1 MFRLMVSS
9 FAWLGVYFRSRNNL
23 GLEILALRQQVGV
36 LKRQNPRPRL
46 SRWDRLFWVL
56 LRRLWSRW
64 TEVLMV
70 VKPESAV
77 KWHRAGFRLYW
88 RFVSRQAER
97 GRPRTDE
104 EIRKLIHGMAAEN
117 PTWGTPRIHGELLK
131 LGLEI
136 SERTVSRY
144 LARVDR
150 HRDAGKRWRIF
161 LHNHREAIA
170 AMDFFTVP
178 TATFRVLYCFFV
190 IAHARRRI
198 LHFNATP
205 YPTSSWIVQQLRETF
220 PEETAAEYVILDR
233 DAKFDRQVTE
243 MLKAMGSRPTRTSYR
258 SPWQNGTAE
267 RWIGSCRRE
276 LLDHVIVLN
285 EAHLRRLLRDYINS
299 YHEDRTHDGL
309 DKDTPDRRPVEQ
321 RCSHRPLVLA
331 MPRVGGLHHRYM
343 WRQAA

>member
-1 MFRLMVSS
+1 MFLLIVSS
-9 FAWLGVYFRSRNNL
+9 FAWLGVFFRSRNNL

-36 LKRQNPRPRL
+36 LKRQNARPRL

-70 VKPESAV
+70 VKPESV
-77 KWHRAGFRLYW
+77 VRWHRAGFRLYW

-97 GRPRTDE
+97 GRPRTDA

-117 PTWGTPRIHGELLK
+117 PTWGAPRIHGELLK

-144 LARVDR
+144 LVRVDR
-150 HRDAGKRWRIF
+150 HGDAGKRWRIF

-220 PEETAAEYVILDR
+220 PEETAPEYVILDR

-267 RWIGSCRRE
+267 RWVGSCRRE

-285 EAHLRRLLRDYINS
+285 EAHLRRLLRDYINY

-309 DKDTPDRRPVEQ
+309 DKDTPDQRPVEH
-321 RCSHRPLVLA
+321 RCRHRSQLLA
-331 MPRVGGLHHRYM
+331 MPRVGGLHHRYV